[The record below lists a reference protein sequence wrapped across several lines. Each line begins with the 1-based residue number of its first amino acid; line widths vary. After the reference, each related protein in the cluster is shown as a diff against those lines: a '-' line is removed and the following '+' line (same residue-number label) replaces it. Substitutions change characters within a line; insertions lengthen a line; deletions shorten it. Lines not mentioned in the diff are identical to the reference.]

1 MFRDSACECGRA
13 FIIETCAIDQCLI
26 FRESKQ
32 SWSWIAGLRMIR
44 FEKVKPNLLILSAGL
59 LTRLEI
65 NLAGNNER
73 ECNANS

>member
-32 SWSWIAGLRMIR
+32 SWSWIAGLRMISNGTC
-44 FEKVKPNLLILSAGL
+44 FDETEA
-59 LTRLEI
+59 
-65 NLAGNNER
+65 
-73 ECNANS
+73 ECGEWL